1 MSLLE
6 FFGRGSLLG
15 GRARHREQYFP
26 LLEHAPPGV
35 DWHYVR
41 PRPAVALRA
50 WKAERDGQIA
60 SANGTLRYQAGRDWI
75 VEHGNK
81 DYAVVRAD
89 IFERTYT
96 SAGPGC
102 YQKRTDVRLR
112 YFKLSHPARIK
123 TLEGVRR
130 AEPGDWIIEGV
141 TGEIWPVKAER
152 ARRVYAED

>member
-6 FFGRGSLLG
+6 FFGRGAFLG
-15 GRARHREQYFP
+15 ARAGKREEYLP
-26 LLEHAPPGV
+26 LLEHAPAGV
-35 DWHYVR
+35 EWHAIR

-75 VEHGNK
+75 VEHGDK

-89 IFERTYT
+89 IFERTYA
-96 SAGPGC
+96 SAGSGRF
-102 YQKRTDVRLR
+102 QKRTDIRLR
-112 YFKLSHPARIK
+112 YFRLPHPARIK

-130 AEPGDWIIEGV
+130 AEPGDWIVEGV
-141 TGEIWPVKAER
+141 TGEIWPVKAETG
-152 ARRVYAED
+152 RRLYTEE